1 MKWCL
6 FEAFGSIDPM
16 TSIPYIEN
24 DHGADIKF
32 KVLGA
37 VLILSA
43 YFWHFSH
50 FLTCVQQSFSIVNQK

>member
-6 FEAFGSIDPM
+6 FEAFGSIAPM

-50 FLTCVQQSFSIVNQK
+50 FLTCVQ